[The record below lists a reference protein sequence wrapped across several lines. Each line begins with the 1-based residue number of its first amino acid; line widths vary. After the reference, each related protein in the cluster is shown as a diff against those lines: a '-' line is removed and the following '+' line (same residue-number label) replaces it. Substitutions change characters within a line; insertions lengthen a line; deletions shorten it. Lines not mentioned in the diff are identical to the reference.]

1 MDETISTAQIAEF
14 ALTTLCV
21 FAAIFALAVL
31 TPWMAKKV
39 DAWLARYRENHSPS
53 RDETYSVR
61 SIYELPPKKPAK
73 TEERTDAES
82 APEEQ

>member
-1 MDETISTAQIAEF
+1 MDETISFAQIAEF

-31 TPWMAKKV
+31 TPWIAKKV
-39 DAWLARYRENHSPS
+39 DAWIARYRENHSPS

-61 SIYELPPKKPAK
+61 SIYELPPKK
-73 TEERTDAES
+73 TEAQKEETDN
-82 APEEQ
+82 PPKEQ

>member
-1 MDETISTAQIAEF
+1 MDETISTSQIVEF
-14 ALTTLCV
+14 ALTTLGV

-39 DAWLARYRENHSPS
+39 DGWIARYRENHSPT

-73 TEERTDAES
+73 PEQTEQTET
-82 APEEQ
+82 PEDQ

>member
-1 MDETISTAQIAEF
+1 MEDTISTAQIVQF

-39 DAWLARYRENHSPS
+39 DAWIARYRENHSPS

-73 TEERTDAES
+73 QEEQTESEIT
-82 APEEQ
+82 PEEQ

>member
-1 MDETISTAQIAEF
+1 MDETVSTGQIVEF
-14 ALTTLCV
+14 ALTTLGV
-21 FAAIFALAVL
+21 FAAIFALAAL

-39 DAWLARYRENHSPS
+39 DGWIARYRENHSPT

-73 TEERTDAES
+73 QEERAETENT
-82 APEEQ
+82 PEEQ

>member
-1 MDETISTAQIAEF
+1 MEDTISTSQIVEF
-14 ALTTLCV
+14 ALTTLGV

-39 DAWLARYRENHSPS
+39 DAWIARYRENHSPT

-61 SIYELPPKKPAK
+61 SIYELPPKKPAQQPEQTESEK
-73 TEERTDAES
+73 T
-82 APEEQ
+82 PEEQ